1 MIIGVY
7 GGAFD
12 PPHIGHTDSAR
23 TACESLEL
31 DRLLIVPSAY
41 SSHKPRS
48 VLTPCDRDRIN
59 MLRLAFSGL
68 DKAEI
73 SDIEIKKGGLSYT
86 SRTLSE
92 LKSMFPDDR
101 LVFIMGSDMLL
112 SFDRWHEPG
121 KIAALA
127 DLAYLNRGDEEEA
140 LEICAAGLRSRFNA
154 NIIRVDNNYI
164 DVSSTRIRRLLPLGC
179 AEESLPGHVY
189 GYILE
194 HGLYD
199 TAPPRK
205 DLDSIREWSLRRV
218 DEKRGRHILG
228 CETAAAM
235 LSQRWGADELKAR
248 TAAVLHDVTRCARER
263 EQLQLCRKYGII
275 PDDIEVK
282 NSELLHGMTGAAV
295 ASTFLNQPECVC
307 DAIRYHTT
315 GRPGMGLLEK
325 IVCLAD
331 YIEPGRTFEG
341 AGVLREIAFED
352 IDAALEKA
360 MTDGLAFLLASEKN
374 IHPRTE
380 QTLEW
385 LRKQRKDESL
395 ETIR

>member
-112 SFDRWHEPG
+112 SFDRLEPTG

-127 DLAYLNRGDEEEA
+127 DLAYLKRGDEEEA

-235 LSQRWGADELKAR
+235 LAQRWGADELKAR

-282 NSELLHGMTGAAV
+282 EFRIAPRNDGAAV
-295 ASTFLNQPECVC
+295 ASTFLKPAGSCVC
-307 DAIRYHTT
+307 DCHPYQTT
-315 GRPGMGLLEK
+315 GRPGNGPSRKDSLPCRLHR
-325 IVCLAD
+325 A
-331 YIEPGRTFEG
+331 RARFEG
-341 AGVLREIAFED
+341 AGLLREIGNIEELKPAV
-352 IDAALEKA
+352 ARKA
-360 MTDGLAFLLASEKN
+360 MTDGLAFFSPSRKHPSENRANARMASEAK
-374 IHPRTE
+374 
-380 QTLEW
+380 
-385 LRKQRKDESL
+385 KG
-395 ETIR
+395 